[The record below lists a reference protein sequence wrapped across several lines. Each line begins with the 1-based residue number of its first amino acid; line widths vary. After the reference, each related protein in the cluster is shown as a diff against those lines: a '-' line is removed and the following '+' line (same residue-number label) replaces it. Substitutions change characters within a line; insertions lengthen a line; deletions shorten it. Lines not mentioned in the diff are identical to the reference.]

1 MPAYRSFG
9 FNWCVNLRIGQPWP
23 PPLLS
28 SFQLLASSIQ
38 HPSFSAKES
47 TSQQRGDGNRAYNDM
62 TGIMSQ
68 PGTPDSCRWTPSFP
82 QLSFIQLPTL
92 PAGT

>member
-23 PPLLS
+23 PPHLRAS
-28 SFQLLASSIQ
+28 SFQHPAPVIQ
-38 HPSFSAKES
+38 RPKES

-82 QLSFIQLPTL
+82 QLSFIHLPTL